1 MKKAISFICL
11 VVCTVIWGT
20 TFIAQA
26 AGMDNIG
33 PYTFNSARFFV
44 GFLAVAPF
52 AFLFEKRKINIQIKG
67 KTNEFFKLIIP
78 VGIFL
83 FLGCIF
89 QQVSLRYTDVANS
102 AFFTIF
108 YVPMVPIIVYF
119 LFSEKLHWS
128 TWPSVLACL
137 IGGYLLSD
145 ISDATIRFGDSLVL
159 IGALFWALHI
169 IYIGKIIDRF
179 DLPFFIA
186 LIQNLI
192 VAILSFI
199 LVIIFEEVN
208 FSNIALETTEILYA
222 GILSGG
228 VAFALQLFGQRN
240 ISPAPAAIVMSL
252 EGVVASISAWIIL
265 NQILEINNIIGCS
278 LILGGILL
286 SQLAPIYKKN
296 LKINYIQNKQR

>member
-1 MKKAISFICL
+1 MKKTISFICL
-11 VVCTVIWGT
+11 VFCTLIWGT
-20 TFIAQA
+20 TFIAQDT
-26 AGMDNIG
+26 GMDNIG
-33 PYTFNSARFFV
+33 PFTFNSVRFFV

-52 AFLFEKRKINIQIKG
+52 VFLFDRKKIKKQINNK
-67 KTNEFFKLIIP
+67 KSEFIKLIIP

-89 QQVSLRYTDVANS
+89 QQVSLLYTDVANS

-128 TWPSVLACL
+128 IWPSVLACV

-145 ISDATIRFGDSLVL
+145 ISDSLIRFGDTLVL

-169 IYIGKIIDRF
+169 IYIGKIIDQF

-186 LIQNLI
+186 LMQNLI
-192 VAILSFI
+192 VSFLSFI
-199 LVIIFEEVN
+199 LVIIFEEIN
-208 FSNIALETTEILYA
+208 FSKIALETVEILYA

-228 VAFALQLFGQRN
+228 AAFALQIFGQKN
-240 ISPAPAAIVMSL
+240 ISAAPAAIVMSL
-252 EGVVASISAWIIL
+252 EGVVAAISAWIIL
-265 NQILEINNIIGCS
+265 NQILGLNNIIGCM

-286 SQLAPIYKKN
+286 SQLAPIYEKN
-296 LKINYIQNKQR
+296 YK